1 MTELKINYHLLQ
13 KKGTES
19 LEAILENILQQGETE
34 LRVVSVFITSGF
46 EFSQMKKR
54 VLKYKKRFKKVCIS
68 KPVLKGRRRIN
79 SFAAFLINEYKMD
92 KNSSYVFVGHGLPDS
107 KNREYFKLEKA
118 LKKQGFDNAKV
129 FLLKG
134 KSGDFSG
141 LPVDRK
147 ITVIPLLISCGKHIQ
162 QDIFGSED
170 SFYADLESRGFS
182 VEKKIV
188 SLDMSENFKKEFL
201 K

>member
-19 LEAILENILQQGETE
+19 LEGLLENILQQGERE

-79 SFAAFLINEYKMD
+79 SFAAFLINEYKLE
-92 KNSSYVFVGHGLPDS
+92 KNTTYVFVGHGLPDS

-118 LKKQGFDNAKV
+118 LKKQGIENARV
-129 FLLKG
+129 FMLKG
-134 KSGDFSG
+134 RSGDFNE

-162 QDIFGSED
+162 QDIFGSDD
-170 SFYADLESRGFS
+170 SLCSELESRGFS
-182 VEKKIV
+182 IKKKIV
-188 SLDMSENFKKEFL
+188 SLDMNEKFNKEFL

>member
-34 LRVVSVFITSGF
+34 LRVVPVFITSGF
-46 EFSQMKKR
+46 VFSQMKKR
-54 VLKYKKRFKKVCIS
+54 VLNYKKRFKKVCIS

-79 SFAAFLINEYKMD
+79 SFAAFLISEYKLD
-92 KNSSYVFVGHGLPDS
+92 KDSSYVFVGHGLPDS

-118 LKKQGFDNAKV
+118 LKKQGVENARV
-129 FLLKG
+129 FMLKG
-134 KSGDFSG
+134 RSGDFTE

-162 QDIFGSED
+162 QDIFGSDD
-170 SFYADLESRGFS
+170 SFCSELESRSFS
-182 VEKKIV
+182 IEKKIV
-188 SLDMSENFKKEFL
+188 SLDMSEKFNKEFL

>member
-19 LEAILENILQQGETE
+19 LEGLLENILLQGERE
-34 LRVVSVFITSGF
+34 LRVISAFMTKGF
-46 EFSQMKKR
+46 EFSLMKKR

-68 KPVLKGRRRIN
+68 KAVLQGRRRIN
-79 SFAAFLINEYKMD
+79 SFAAFLISEYKLD
-92 KNSSYVFVGHGLPDS
+92 KKSTYVFVGHGLPDS

-118 LKKQGFDNAKV
+118 LKKQGFENAKV

-134 KSGDFSG
+134 KSGDFNE

-170 SFYADLESRGFS
+170 SFCADLESRGFS

-188 SLDMSENFKKEFL
+188 SLDMNEKFNKEFL